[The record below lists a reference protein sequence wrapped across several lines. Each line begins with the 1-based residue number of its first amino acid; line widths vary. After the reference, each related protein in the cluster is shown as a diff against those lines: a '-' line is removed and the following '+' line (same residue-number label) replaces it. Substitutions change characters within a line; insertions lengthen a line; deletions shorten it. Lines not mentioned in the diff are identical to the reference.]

1 MENLKQ
7 ESSNLVDEA
16 SKKVQEGASQLPEII
31 KQVVDKLIGKNMEV
45 TYDFQNLEVDVPR
58 VTGPDGKEIAS
69 AKWKLNGKFILSTQL
84 LESSGSS
91 DIERDKQH
99 DSSRGNKYRQ

>member
-7 ESSNLVDEA
+7 ETSNVVEEA

-58 VTGPDGKEIAS
+58 VEGPEGQEIGS
-69 AKWKLNGKFILSTQL
+69 VKWKINGKFVLSTQL
-84 LESSGSS
+84 LETPGSS
-91 DIERDKQH
+91 DK
-99 DSSRGNKYRQ
+99 

>member
-7 ESSNLVDEA
+7 ESSNVVEEA

-58 VTGPDGKEIAS
+58 VEGPEGQEIGS
-69 AKWKLNGKFILSTQL
+69 VKWKINGKFVLSTQL
-84 LESSGSS
+84 LETPGSS
-91 DIERDKQH
+91 DK
-99 DSSRGNKYRQ
+99 

>member
-7 ESSNLVDEA
+7 ESSNLVEEA

-31 KQVVDKLIGKNMEV
+31 TQVVDKLTGKNMEV

-58 VTGPDGKEIAS
+58 VTGPEGKEIAS
-69 AKWKLNGKFILSTQL
+69 AKWKINGKFVLSTQL
-84 LESSGSS
+84 LETSGLSNN
-91 DIERDKQH
+91 E
-99 DSSRGNKYRQ
+99 

>member
-7 ESSNLVDEA
+7 EASNVVDEA
-16 SKKVQEGASQLPEII
+16 SKKVEQGASQLPEII
-31 KQVVDKLIGKNMEV
+31 KEVVDKLIGKNMEV

-69 AKWKLNGKFILSTQL
+69 AKWKLNGKFVLSTRL
-84 LESSGSS
+84 MESPGSS
-91 DIERDKQH
+91 ANEQL
-99 DSSRGNKYRQ
+99 

>member
-7 ESSNLVDEA
+7 ETSNVVEEA

-31 KQVVDKLIGKNMEV
+31 KQVVDKLTGKNMEV

-58 VTGPDGKEIAS
+58 VEGPEGQEIGS
-69 AKWKLNGKFILSTQL
+69 VKWKINGKFVLSTQL
-84 LESSGSS
+84 LETPGSS
-91 DIERDKQH
+91 DK
-99 DSSRGNKYRQ
+99 

>member
-7 ESSNLVDEA
+7 ESSNLVEGA

-31 KQVVDKLIGKNMEV
+31 TQVVDKLTGKNMEV

-58 VTGPDGKEIAS
+58 VTGPEGKEIAS
-69 AKWKLNGKFILSTQL
+69 AKWKINGKFVLSTQL
-84 LESSGSS
+84 LETSGSS
-91 DIERDKQH
+91 NNE
-99 DSSRGNKYRQ
+99 

>member
-7 ESSNLVDEA
+7 ESSNLVEEG

-31 KQVVDKLIGKNMEV
+31 TQIVDKLIGKNMEV

-58 VTGPDGKEIAS
+58 VTGPEGKELAS
-69 AKWKLNGKFILSTQL
+69 AKWKLNGKFVLSTQL
-84 LESSGSS
+84 LETSGSS
-91 DIERDKQH
+91 TNE
-99 DSSRGNKYRQ
+99 

>member
-7 ESSNLVDEA
+7 DTSNVVEEA

-31 KQVVDKLIGKNMEV
+31 KQVVDKLTGKNMEV

-58 VTGPDGKEIAS
+58 VEGPEGQEIGS
-69 AKWKLNGKFILSTQL
+69 VKWKINGKFVLSTQL
-84 LESSGSS
+84 LETPGSS
-91 DIERDKQH
+91 DK
-99 DSSRGNKYRQ
+99 

>member
-1 MENLKQ
+1 MENSKQ
-7 ESSNLVDEA
+7 EPSNLVDVA

-58 VTGPDGKEIAS
+58 VAGPDGKELGS
-69 AKWKLNGKFILSTQL
+69 AKWKINGKFVLSTQL
-84 LESSGSS
+84 LETSGSS
-91 DIERDKQH
+91 NNE
-99 DSSRGNKYRQ
+99 

>member
-7 ESSNLVDEA
+7 ETSNVVEEA

-58 VTGPDGKEIAS
+58 VEGPDGQEIGS
-69 AKWKLNGKFILSTQL
+69 VKWKINGKFVLSTQL
-84 LESSGSS
+84 LETPGSS
-91 DIERDKQH
+91 DK
-99 DSSRGNKYRQ
+99 

>member
-7 ESSNLVDEA
+7 EASNVVEEA
-16 SKKVQEGASQLPEII
+16 SKKVEQGASQLPEII
-31 KQVVDKLIGKNMEV
+31 KEVVDKLIGKNMEV

-69 AKWKLNGKFILSTQL
+69 AKWKLNGKFVLSTQL
-84 LESSGSS
+84 LETSGSS
-91 DIERDKQH
+91 DSE
-99 DSSRGNKYRQ
+99 